1 MWVPIAN
8 QPDSDWNPTT
18 RLEDWLEAA
27 ARARARMESR
37 KSEQRINPEDHG
49 ASVRIVSEMMRS
61 PLLTSGSVVS
71 PNPGQALVRFL
82 PEWTGPTT
90 TITPGDS
97 VRVIARRLIT
107 TLNMIGQHRAT
118 TTWQRRMRFRGL
130 KFDSDT
136 SGAAAV
142 FATVRSGA
150 ARRNQEI

>member
-1 MWVPIAN
+1 MRAPHNQIRPDRLRDDEVPVAH
-8 QPDSDWNPTT
+8 
-18 RLEDWLEAA
+18 
-27 ARARARMESR
+27 
-37 KSEQRINPEDHG
+37 QRIRGQPE
-49 ASVRIVSEMMRS
+49 
-61 PLLTSGSVVS
+61 
-71 PNPGQALVRFL
+71 PGQALVRFL

-107 TLNMIGQHRAT
+107 TLSTLNMIGQHRAT